1 MRVTVDARQIAS
13 FFFLK
18 KNVKERHLLINNLK
32 KIIFKLFKN
41 YLLIIIIKVPVNM
54 TIFLI
59 HIYKVKSHF

>member
-13 FFFLK
+13 FFFFK
-18 KNVKERHLLINNLK
+18 KNVKEGYLLINHFK

-41 YLLIIIIKVPVNM
+41 YLLIIAIKVPVNM

-59 HIYKVKSHF
+59 HIYKAKSHF